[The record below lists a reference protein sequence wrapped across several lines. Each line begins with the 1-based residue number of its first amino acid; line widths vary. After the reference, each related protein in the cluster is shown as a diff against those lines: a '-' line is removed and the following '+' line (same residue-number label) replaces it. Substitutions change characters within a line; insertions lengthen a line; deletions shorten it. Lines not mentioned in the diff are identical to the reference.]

1 MPSVLF
7 VCTGNSCRSPMAA
20 AMFKQMVGDDWR
32 VESAGIRAV
41 DGMPATAEA
50 QQEMASR
57 GLNLSK
63 HRART
68 VTEEMIHTFDLILTM
83 EEGQKEALRVEFP
96 LEAGKIYTLMGM
108 SGLTG
113 DVVDPIGKGKEE
125 YHRTAD
131 EIASL
136 LQAGKRQII
145 KLATAQVQHREA
157 AIFRKRVFRQREGF

>member
-7 VCTGNSCRSPMAA
+7 VCTGNICRSPMAA

-32 VESAGIRAV
+32 VESAGTRAM
-41 DGMPATAEA
+41 DGMEASEEA

-68 VTEEMIHTFDLILTM
+68 VTGEMIHTFDLILTM
-83 EEGQKEALRVEFP
+83 EEGQKEALRAEFP

-108 SGLTG
+108 SGLVG
-113 DVVDPIGKGKEE
+113 DVEDPIGGGKED

-131 EIASL
+131 EIAGL
-136 LQAGKRQII
+136 LQAGKGQII
-145 KLATAQVQHREA
+145 KLATTQVRRREA
-157 AIFRKRVFRQREGF
+157 DILRKRVFRQREGF